1 MSGPG
6 AVPLAG
12 WASCESHRAVTQPFI
27 LSRTR
32 WAGITQLA
40 WLRSIITAVK
50 APDEA
55 VKPSKGFR
63 NKAMAHLL

>member
-1 MSGPG
+1 M
-6 AVPLAG
+6 
-12 WASCESHRAVTQPFI
+12 QPFI

-32 WAGITQLA
+32 WTGITQLA